1 MKLVDRAK
9 QKEQEFVNN
18 GDWKGLITYWDARDE
33 RRERTY
39 YEHKDSIDI
48 TIADAIELEE
58 TEAFDLKKIYE
69 ISDKEDFID
78 IIAKSR
84 YEYIQDLIED
94 SDVYAVIN
102 LLTDKQKKILF
113 LYGVEKYKTSEIAEM
128 LGISARGVRKHLEAI
143 KSKVFKALGI
153 ELDLTA

>member
-18 GDWKGLITYWDARDE
+18 GDWEGLIAYWDSRDE
-33 RRERTY
+33 RRDRTY
-39 YEHKDSIDI
+39 YEHKDSMNI
-48 TIADAIELEE
+48 TIADSLELEK

-78 IIAKSR
+78 LIAKSR

-94 SDVYAVIN
+94 SDIYAVIN
-102 LLTDKQKKILF
+102 SLTDKQKKVLF

-128 LGISARGVRKHLEAI
+128 LGISSRGVRKHLEAI
-143 KSKVFKALGI
+143 KNKVFKALGI
-153 ELDLTA
+153 ELNLAA